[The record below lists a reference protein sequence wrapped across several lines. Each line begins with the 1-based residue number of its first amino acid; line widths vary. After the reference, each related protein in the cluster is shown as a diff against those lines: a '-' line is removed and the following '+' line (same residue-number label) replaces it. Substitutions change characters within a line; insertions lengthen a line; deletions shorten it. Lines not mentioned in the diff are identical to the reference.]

1 MPAEGL
7 VRKIGSRASS
17 LPSHRLPWE
26 MFDGPAMLFSL
37 GFVWRRRLGLLLL
50 WPGLAAAESPAGKLH
65 GKTVEKVI
73 VRAPSHSA
81 TGVTGVA
88 PGGGLITEETAAV
101 SRSTVSVDFIAKQAP
116 TSNAFELLRLSPG
129 ANVSTS
135 DPYGL
140 SPSVN
145 ISVRGL
151 NGDEVAYLVEGAPL
165 NDIGYYAGY
174 PSQWADSENITT
186 VALQQGTVDLDT
198 PTINAGGGL
207 VSLTLHDPLSTPG
220 GLISGSYGS
229 YHENREFLRLDTG
242 LLAGTNLRGFVS
254 FSNTEADNYRGPG
267 RDHRT
272 HVDFK
277 FVDEWSDG
285 NRVAVAGS
293 YHDAVLSS
301 YPMPSLVDWKAFGR
315 SNNYDASFSPGDTNY
330 WKLYQQSF
338 RDVQV
343 SVPSHFTLTEGLS
356 FESTPYFEHGFGN
369 SPYGAVLPATGL
381 YLGTQPVG
389 GQVRIPNARNGQ
401 ALVLADYIGNQYRAG
416 ATNELIATLGANRLV
431 AGWWYDYA
439 DDYDPQPFTPVGASG
454 EPSSVWGFPY
464 TIKLPDGRNLSAQ
477 EAHTR
482 EQANVLFMGD
492 TITLLDG
499 KLKIDAGLKYAMVNR
514 EGTNDLPGPQYRV
527 GLDSAQPLP
536 RAAIR
541 YDLDKKSQVFASVS
555 TNFRSATE
563 YVLYNTYDVFGDQ
576 VTKGASQRDEYAISE
591 EIGYRYQSEWL
602 DGSVSFFNYNFTN
615 RQVSTLVNGV
625 IGSSINAGG
634 QTSRGVDAEIGL
646 LPVRHWRPYVSGEY
660 LHATIDNNFAVNG
673 DYLPTAGKIAVR
685 SPAFQGALGLD
696 YDNGTYFGNVAGK
709 YVGSQYATFL
719 DDERIP
725 SHAQADATL
734 GFRLPDYGFVKKPE
748 ARLNLINLTDARFL
762 SGVAAVAPN
771 AHDAV
776 GVHGTPIGGAPPSYY
791 IGPGF
796 AAVVT
801 LASAF

>member
-1 MPAEGL
+1 MFFAVDIARLCVGMLVFWPALAVAENAAGP
-7 VRKIGSRASS
+7 VRK
-17 LPSHRLPWE
+17 
-26 MFDGPAMLFSL
+26 
-37 GFVWRRRLGLLLL
+37 
-50 WPGLAAAESPAGKLH
+50 
-65 GKTVEKVI
+65 KTVEKVI
-73 VRAPSHSA
+73 VRAVPRSA

-88 PGGGLITEETAAV
+88 AGGGLITEVDGAV
-101 SRSTVSVDFIAKQAP
+101 SRSTVSTDFIAKQAP

-186 VALQQGTVDLDT
+186 VSLQQGTVDLDT

-207 VSLTLHDPLSTPG
+207 ISLTLHDPLSAPG

-242 LLAGTNLRGFVS
+242 LIAGTNLRGFVS
-254 FSNTEADNYRGPG
+254 FSNTGADNYRGAG

-277 FVDEWSDG
+277 FVDEWGDG

-301 YPMPSLVDWKAFGR
+301 YPMPSLGDWQAFGR
-315 SNNYDASFSPGDTNY
+315 SNNYDAGFSPGDTNY

-343 SVPSHFTLTEGLS
+343 SVPSHFTLNDALA

-369 SPYGAVLPATGL
+369 SPYGATLPTSGL
-381 YLGTQPVG
+381 YFGTQPISGTVT
-389 GQVRIPNARNGQ
+389 IPNAKGGQ
-401 ALVLADYIGNQYRAG
+401 ALVLADYIGNQYRVG
-416 ATNELIATLGANRLV
+416 TTNELIANLGVNRVV

-439 DDYDPQPFTPVGASG
+439 DDYDPQPFTPVGPSG
-454 EPSSVWGFPY
+454 EPASVWGFPY
-464 TIKLPDGRNLSAQ
+464 TIKLPNGRNLSAQ

-482 EQANVLFMGD
+482 EQANVLFVGD
-492 TITLLDG
+492 TVGFLDG
-499 KLKIDAGLKYAMVNR
+499 RLKIDAGLKYAMVNR
-514 EGTNDLPGPQYRV
+514 EGTNDVPGPQYRV

-541 YDLDKKSQVFASVS
+541 YSIDKVSQIFASVS

-576 VTKGASQRDEYAISE
+576 ITKGAPQRDEYSISE
-591 EIGYRYQSEWL
+591 EIGYRYQGKFL
-602 DGSVSFFNYNFTN
+602 DGSVDLFNYNFTN

-646 LPVRHWRPYVSGEY
+646 LPVRHWRPYLSAEY
-660 LHATIDNNFAVNG
+660 LHATIDNNVAVDG

-685 SPAFQGALGLD
+685 SPAFQGAIGLD
-696 YDNGTYFGNVAGK
+696 YDDGMFFGNLAAK
-709 YVGSQYATFL
+709 YVGSQYATFM

-734 GFRLPDYGFVKKPE
+734 GFRFPDYAFVKKPE
-748 ARLNLINLTDARFL
+748 ARLNFINVTDAKFL
-762 SGVAAVAPN
+762 SGVAAVEPN
-771 AHDAV
+771 AQNAV
-776 GVHGTPIGGAPPSYY
+776 GVHGTHVAGVAPSYY